1 MSEHP
6 MSEHPMSEHPMS
18 EHPTSEHPMSEHPTS
33 EHPTSYDPFAPD
45 VLADPF
51 PAYAQLREQCPVHR
65 YDARGLR
72 FTTLSRHADVLAA
85 LKDVATYSSRQG
97 QGPFRSDPIALFD
110 DPPAHTFFRRLVTAS
125 FTPRAVQQRQA
136 MIETLVGELVDTLL
150 ESPDRRADLHDV
162 LAMPL
167 PTIVIARML
176 GVPEE
181 MRDTFK
187 RWSDAQ
193 VAGMGAGDIDE
204 QRRTRHE
211 MQAYFLEQVAH
222 RRRLVAGAS
231 DLPDDLVSALVVAS
245 MQEER
250 PITDAELLSL
260 LTQLLVGGNET
271 TTSLVTNLV
280 WRLLERPQRWQA
292 VVDDPAL
299 VDVAI
304 EESLRHDPPVLGR
317 DRATTCP
324 VTLHSATIDSAT
336 IDSATIDSDEKVMLL
351 WAAANRDAAVW
362 EHPEEFR
369 LDRDLA
375 LLRGRHLSFGFGI
388 HACPGAPLSRLEAR
402 LALHELIRRVPT
414 LRLDGS
420 PTRIEPFFLW
430 GRRSL
435 PVCW

>member
-1 MSEHP
+1 MSDHT
-6 MSEHPMSEHPMS
+6 MSD
-18 EHPTSEHPMSEHPTS
+18 PTM
-33 EHPTSYDPFAPD
+33 SYDPFARN

-85 LKDVATYSSRQG
+85 LKDVATFSSRQG
-97 QGPFRSDPIALFD
+97 QGPFRSEPIALFD
-110 DPPAHTFFRRLVTAS
+110 DPPSHTFFRRLVTAS

-136 MIETLVGELVDTLL
+136 MIEALVGDLVDTLL
-150 ESPDRRADLHDV
+150 DAPGRRADLHDV

-181 MRDTFK
+181 LRDTFK

-211 MQAYFLEQVAH
+211 MQEYFLEQVAH
-222 RRRLVAGAS
+222 RRRLVAAATE
-231 DLPDDLVSALVVAS
+231 LPDDLVSALVVAS
-245 MQEER
+245 MHEER

-280 WRLLERPQRWQA
+280 WRLLERPERWQA

-304 EESLRHDPPVLGR
+304 EESLRHDPPVLGLY
-317 DRATTCP
+317 RATTCP
-324 VTLHSATIDSAT
+324 VTVPSQTIDGGGT
-336 IDSATIDSDEKVMLL
+336 IDGDEKVMLL
-351 WAAANRDAAVW
+351 WAAANRDAEVW

-375 LLRGRHLSFGFGI
+375 LLRGRHLSFGFGV

-402 LALHELIRRVPT
+402 LALGELIRRVPT
-414 LRLDGS
+414 LRLDGE

-435 PVCW
+435 PVRW